1 MRDIYLKW
9 VAGGSARYAPKIRLV
24 PRRTFASIL
33 SLRRGGTRYTPEDTG
48 IMPDFVY
55 LIRNESISVAR
66 RVMRVAPRRY
76 ASEDTK
82 DYIIMNSAF

>member
-1 MRDIYLKW
+1 M
-9 VAGGSARYAPKIRLV
+9 

-33 SLRRGGTRYTPEDTG
+33 SSGVGAGASGTRYTPEDTG

-66 RVMRVAPRRY
+66 RVLRVAPRRH
-76 ASEDTK
+76 AFEDAK